1 MTRCLPRRP
10 LFHRPLPPHHCP
22 LTHPLNP
29 LNPPHFRRLE
39 QSIFDVLIICPTL
52 QQYSRPSSRR
62 SSHHRQT
69 RWHLPKSSGI
79 KLTAQNNQVFLQG
92 SVPAASISW
101 QVGLPFSVA
110 NILFC
115 KATNQTNSMQGDISG
130 HLPLTFPLP
139 MDPCLHLHTLTQG
152 EQIQGVPDDKN
163 SYRNNIKKK
172 QKRLFS
178 HSPVCIF
185 GLKAE
190 LLLTGCL
197 PLPDACPLPPPLP
210 LLSKRS
216 FPLLTKVKVSPYL
229 LL

>member
-1 MTRCLPRRP
+1 MTQCLPRRP
-10 LFHRPLPPHHCP
+10 LFHRPLPPHHCH

-69 RWHLPKSSGI
+69 RWHLPKSSGIKVTKNKCLANSCGI

-152 EQIQGVPDDKN
+152 EQNQGVPEDKIVLEITLT
-163 SYRNNIKKK
+163 RNRKDYSAI
-172 QKRLFS
+172 RLIAF
-178 HSPVCIF
+178 
-185 GLKAE
+185 
-190 LLLTGCL
+190 
-197 PLPDACPLPPPLP
+197 
-210 LLSKRS
+210 LSDLGIPGVRS
-216 FPLLTKVKVSPYL
+216 MGQDVTTRPF
-229 LL
+229 